1 MKKKLFIAF
10 IFVLFFIGINKEV
23 NAYSTTD
30 TTDYVSYSVDE
41 NYSYTYQNDTEKEI
55 DFKGFV
61 FLKSFYN
68 KGYARH
74 YYSNSSDFT
83 MYFINT
89 RNDNLSTFY
98 FEDEM
103 NYSYYDVESKHS
115 RYVDNF
121 DYASQSNKY
130 NYITAAV
137 YAEFVVPAHSVYNYS
152 TSAFYGIRAYPN
164 TINFLKPS
172 EYNLSAD
179 TDWNPI
185 DDAKTLMGLVSLFS
199 YNIEQVSEIYGFSIG
214 DNYLE
219 YKITDSNGNVV
230 YRSLLIHVLKDSAP
244 VITAT
249 KDIVAVDVNN
259 PKTTDEIE
267 EYFKAI
273 DEIEGDVSKRL
284 HIYTNYSYSKPKVG
298 KYLSTATVTDLMGY
312 EASLSFYIVVF
323 DSMGII
329 KNYDIDL
336 SYLNEYSDEEIMV
349 LSGLDTAKSTYEIID
364 ENYSES
370 PNIVGD
376 YYYKVN
382 IINEYN
388 YEYPVDLRIHV
399 IDDIPPVVSTKS
411 ISTTAATNITDE
423 EIKNNIVISDYSKT
437 NIVINRDSYIYN
449 QVGSYIIYISVYD
462 SYENKTDAEL
472 IINVSANTNINY
484 YNNRIRI
491 YNDHALSQAEVV
503 AFLRDVSS
511 NIYDDTTS
519 SYVESDYFNS
529 PLISGEYS
537 ATLITTLPSGIEVK
551 EDYVIEVFN
560 VEKESIIKH
569 RNAFM
574 RLIYSILQLIKAL
587 RMILIKT
594 FVFLFK

>member
-152 TSAFYGIRAYPN
+152 TSVFYGIRAYPN

-230 YRSLLIHVLKDSAP
+230 YRSLLIHVLKDSSP

-259 PKTTDEIE
+259 PKTTDEIG